1 MVLVKHAST
10 TEIDELT
17 IKENGMTFM
26 NFNWV
31 TIAIVV
37 ISIVGCSGNKTKD
50 SNVNSSSNLY
60 QASVEDRG
68 IGHGEPEDPGVKIAG
83 LDDSKL
89 QSSVALGDPEDPDGP
104 LSVRVIYFDL
114 DSSKVRS
121 DFRSSIEAH
130 AAYLAGN
137 PDVSISLEG
146 HADERGSREY
156 NLALGERRGLAV
168 RKQLVLLGA
177 SADQA
182 QTVSYGEER
191 PVMTGSDEESYALNR
206 RVEIIY

>member
-1 MVLVKHAST
+1 
-10 TEIDELT
+10 
-17 IKENGMTFM
+17 MTLL

-31 TIAIVV
+31 TIAILV
-37 ISIVGCSGNKTKD
+37 IALVGCGGNKTKD
-50 SNVNSSSNLY
+50 SNVNSSSNRY
-60 QASVEDRG
+60 QVSVEDRG
-68 IGHGEPEDPGVKIAG
+68 IGHGEPEDPGAITAG
-83 LDDSKL
+83 LDDSEL
-89 QSSVALGDPEDPDGP
+89 ESSVALGDPEDPDGP
-104 LSVRVIYFDL
+104 LSVRIIYFDL

-177 SADQA
+177 SAGQA

-191 PVMTGSDEESYALNR
+191 PVVTGSDEESYALNR